1 MHQQMTLLTRLL
13 AGLLILACA
22 RLEPLYAEISIYAG
36 GIAGVEALTDAGN
49 STQYRKAGGGL
60 YLHNDGWAR
69 LDQSQQK
76 QVLSNFTGKPIAIE
90 LGFREG
96 ASAWAARLQS
106 AYLDQG
112 ILPDFIAAN
121 AFDQNNR
128 PVPREWRHYTEALR
142 GTSLPATT
150 LILPTF
156 EYANFGMNR
165 ETLSRNTVTLREDFQ
180 EIIRAA
186 GGLVLD
192 VPPGYAFQRERAYR
206 DWVLDAIRWS
216 DSRGY
221 TVVWICSPHNRH
233 DSFRNDARRFLRYL
247 ERHDALPQII
257 VVENYTHE
265 PSNVYPNIIGHE
277 DQKDTILGV
286 ATFLLLEVVP
296 GLPVMI
302 QE

>member
-1 MHQQMTLLTRLL
+1 M
-13 AGLLILACA
+13 
-22 RLEPLYAEISIYAG
+22 
-36 GIAGVEALTDAGN
+36 EALTDARN
-49 STQYRKAGGGL
+49 FMRYRKAGGGL

-69 LDQSQQK
+69 LDQSQQM

-96 ASAWAARLQS
+96 AAAWAERLQS
-106 AYLDQG
+106 AYLNQG

-128 PVPREWRHYTEALR
+128 PVPHIWRRYTEALR
-142 GTSLPATT
+142 GTSLPTTT

-165 ETLSRNTVTLREDFQ
+165 ETLSLNTVTLREDFQ
-180 EIIRAA
+180 EIIRVA

-192 VPPGYAFQRERAYR
+192 VPPGYAWQRERAYR
-206 DWVLDAIRWS
+206 DWVLDAIQWS
-216 DSRGY
+216 NSRGY
-221 TVVWICSPHNRH
+221 AVVWICSPHDRH

-247 ERHDALPQII
+247 ERHDALPQIV

-265 PSNVYPNIIGHE
+265 PANDYPNIIGHE

-286 ATFLLLEVVP
+286 ANFLLLEVIP
-296 GLPVMI
+296 GLPVLR